1 MYNICLNYSPFV
13 PVEFCLWP
21 LCKVCSHFVVQIFC
35 ILLFCLLD
43 LAETELC
50 WNLLCCWVCLLQ
62 PVVMDTFS
70 LHIVRMYYH
79 VQELAFKHL
88 LRGGFPGSTAGKE
101 STCNVGD
108 LSSIPGLGWS
118 PEEGMATHS
127 SILAWRIPWT
137 EEPGG
142 LQSME
147 SHRVG
152 HNWVTRHST
161 AQHLLR
167 ELTLFFI

>member
-43 LAETELC
+43 LTETELC
-50 WNLLCCWVCLLQ
+50 WNLLCCWVYLLQ
-62 PVVMDTFS
+62 PVVLDTFT

-79 VQELAFKHL
+79 VQELAFKYL
-88 LRGGFPGSTAGKE
+88 LRGGFPGSSAGKE

-118 PEEGMATHS
+118 LEE
-127 SILAWRIPWT
+127 ILGNPLQYSCLENPMDRRAWRATVHGVTQSWT
-137 EEPGG
+137 RLSDEA
-142 LQSME
+142 Q
-147 SHRVG
+147 
-152 HNWVTRHST
+152 HST
-161 AQHLLR
+161 ASS
-167 ELTLFFI
+167 